1 MFAVSRASES
11 LVAAAA
17 VSLLLIVVAFWVA
30 PRACEGGFETYLQ
43 CGIAALIVLAALP
56 FALRRD
62 NSLSVRIASALG
74 FVVLGIAAWIAGVF
88 VANVN
93 FLCRL
98 F

>member
-1 MFAVSRASES
+1 MSRASQC
-11 LVAAAA
+11 LIAAA
-17 VSLLLIVVAFWVA
+17 VVSLMLVSVAFWVA

-43 CGIAALIVLAALP
+43 CGTVALIVLAALP
-56 FALRRD
+56 FVLRSG
-62 NSLSVRIASALG
+62 NSLSIRVVSALG
-74 FVVLGIAAWIAGVF
+74 FVALGVAVWVVGLL

>member
-1 MFAVSRASES
+1 MARASQRFI
-11 LVAAAA
+11 AAA
-17 VSLLLIVVAFWVA
+17 VVSLILLIVAFWAA

-43 CGIAALIVLAALP
+43 WGTVTLIVLAALP
-56 FALRRD
+56 FVLRD
-62 NSLSVRIASALG
+62 GNSLSIRVVSAFG
-74 FVVLGIAAWIAGVF
+74 FVVLGAAVWVAGLV